1 MGYQLKICREACG
14 RWSAHGLSPLPVE
27 HLPSL
32 SAAIACARQK
42 CAAAPATIELLID
55 GFYAVAHQERGWP
68 RQLVARKIE
77 KPRPA
82 SPPADL
88 GAAPTSSH
96 FPAWLR
102 RAAAHGK
109 REQRS

>member
-1 MGYQLKICREACG
+1 MGYHLKICREACG
-14 RWSAHGLSPLPVE
+14 SWSVHGLSPLPVE

-55 GFYAVAHQERGWP
+55 GFYAVVHQERGWP